1 MGLSAEDLLWRQ
13 SRWCYFTLSLIS
25 CELLRITVGYGM
37 IQKALVLLFLLA
49 FVDGCQTFG
58 IDSISTAHPCR
69 PSRSSNVLRGQ
80 VPGFKAGS
88 SLKLFQTRKMEI
100 WWDGRGDNLELP
112 KILSENIGNSVDRW
126 IVSDDDISH
135 KSVESASEI
144 FLADGNQLKIKDDK
158 SVAGAIVRLKDSSGQ
173 EQALSVLGSV
183 EWLLV
188 EVESFESSWQMI
200 PAENIIAA
208 AQSTGTK
215 LAFSVKRAA
224 DVAGLAKALELGV
237 DALCISTKSGDED
250 LDLWKTAFEARKERN
265 AEAEK
270 VSASLS
276 SDIKISKSK
285 PEIVVG
291 SCWRRDTKGTVLAD
305 RICVDLVQKLLPE
318 EGCWVGSSAKV
329 MTLVLSEAAS
339 SQYVPTR
346 PFRVNAGPVHSYI
359 LLGDGITTKYL
370 CELQASDQVL
380 VYNSKT
386 KASKSVAVGRLKEE
400 IRPCVLVELE
410 SQSIEEECGEYCG
423 PRGQVFLQQ
432 AETVRLAQPSGDFIR
447 VTDLEAQNGGNGA
460 DLKREPLLLRV
471 MTTGT
476 HVGKIYTGKVVER

>member
-1 MGLSAEDLLWRQ
+1 MFQ
-13 SRWCYFTLSLIS
+13 
-25 CELLRITVGYGM
+25 
-37 IQKALVLLFLLA
+37 
-49 FVDGCQTFG
+49 
-58 IDSISTAHPCR
+58 
-69 PSRSSNVLRGQ
+69 
-80 VPGFKAGS
+80 AGS
-88 SLKLFQTRKMEI
+88 RLRLFETRKMEI
-100 WWDGRGDNLELP
+100 WWDGRDNSLELP
-112 KILSENIGNSVDRW
+112 KILSENVGNSVDRW
-126 IVSDDDISH
+126 IVTDDDISH
-135 KSVESASEI
+135 KSAENASEI
-144 FLADGNQLKIKDDK
+144 FLANGNQLKNKDEN
-158 SVAGAIVRLKDSSGQ
+158 SVVGAIVRLKDSSGQ
-173 EQALSVLGSV
+173 EQALAVLGSV
-183 EWLLV
+183 EWLLM
-188 EVESFESSWQMI
+188 EVESLESSWQMI

-215 LAFSVKRAA
+215 LAFTVKRAA

-237 DALCISTKSGDED
+237 DALCISTKSGEED

-265 AEAEK
+265 AEVEK
-270 VSASLS
+270 DSASLPS
-276 SDIKISKSK
+276 EKTASKPK

-329 MTLVLSEAAS
+329 MSLILSEAAS

-380 VYNSKT
+380 VYNTKT
-386 KASKSVAVGRLKEE
+386 KASKTVAVGRLKEE

-410 SQSIEEECGEYCG
+410 SQTTDDETDKCFC
-423 PRGQVFLQQ
+423 PKGQVFLQQ

-447 VTDLEAQNGGNGA
+447 VTDLEAQNGGNRA
-460 DLKREPLLLRV
+460 DLRREPLLLRV

-476 HVGKIYTGKVVER
+476 HVGKVYTGKVEER